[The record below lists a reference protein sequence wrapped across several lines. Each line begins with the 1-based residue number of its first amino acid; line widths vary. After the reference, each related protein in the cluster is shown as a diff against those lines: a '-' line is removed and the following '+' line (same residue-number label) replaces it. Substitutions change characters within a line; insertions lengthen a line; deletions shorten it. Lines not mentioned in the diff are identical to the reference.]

1 MQDFK
6 ESHIHL
12 SLRLCKAKQ
21 DFDLRKIF
29 DMLKKDE
36 NNLNASVSMPRSLYL
51 EKVGKAKLCVINQ
64 MHFL

>member
-21 DFDLRKIF
+21 DFDFRNIF

-36 NNLNASVSMPRSLYL
+36 NNLNASIGMRYIFVLRR
-51 EKVGKAKLCVINQ
+51 NT
-64 MHFL
+64 